1 MRPTI
6 LIADDHRPYADA
18 LRSTLSPAYETVAIA
33 TNGSERTTLAVQF
46 RPDLIVTDHSIP
58 SLNGLKA
65 VRNSTRMGL
74 PSKFVVLTMHE
85 EISLAVEAFRSGAS
99 AFVLKT
105 ASGDEFTK
113 ALTVVLAGGRYLS
126 LQFAGDLI
134 TVLAE
139 AGCRPINGDL
149 R

>member
-6 LIADDHRPYADA
+6 LIADDHRLYADA
-18 LRSTLSPAYETVAIA
+18 LRCMLNPAYETVGIA
-33 TNGSERTTLAVQF
+33 TNEGELTTLAIRF
-46 RPDLIVTDHSIP
+46 KPDLIVTDHSMP

-65 VRNSTRMGL
+65 VRTLLKMGL

-85 EISLAVEAFRSGAS
+85 EMSFVVRAFRSGAS

-105 ASGDEFTK
+105 ASSGEFTK

-126 LQFAGDLI
+126 LQFPSDLMA
-134 TVLAE
+134 VLAE
-139 AGCRPINGDL
+139 AGCRPINDDL